1 MTVFSLLFGGLQVW
15 AAEEPDAGW
24 ETKIQKE
31 EKSNME
37 ILIASEQPYTY
48 LSQMK
53 ERIQFVGAL
62 SLGELYQLQEILPYL
77 MIKEHI
83 GKEEAAWD
91 TKMYLEVVEEWMRR
105 EEALI
110 SEEEKQSLTEAL
122 IKMLPE
128 NGQSYVIDGK
138 EKPGGQSATIW
149 RVFADTGV
157 FFSGSMPGRNPKQQS
172 RRQRRAC

>member
-1 MTVFSLLFGGLQVW
+1 
-15 AAEEPDAGW
+15 
-24 ETKIQKE
+24 
-31 EKSNME
+31 
-37 ILIASEQPYTY
+37 
-48 LSQMK
+48 
-53 ERIQFVGAL
+53 
-62 SLGELYQLQEILPYL
+62 
-77 MIKEHI
+77 
-83 GKEEAAWD
+83 
-91 TKMYLEVVEEWMRR
+91 MYLEVVEEWKRR

-138 EKPGGQSATIW
+138 ES
-149 RVFADTGV
+149 RVDSLQRYGEFFADTGV